1 MIQSMTGYGKSK
13 LIEAGKT
20 FTVEIKSLNSKNLD
34 ANVRIPSEFRELEL
48 PIRNKLSQSLSRGKV
63 DFSLQVE
70 KHDEESTAKINT
82 KVVENYLKQLKALP
96 VSTLE
101 DDSRILQIAMTL
113 PNALSSEKNEL
124 EKEDSQAVY
133 KVLDLALEQINTF
146 RTDEGKVLKEDFEL
160 RIQNLTELLSEVK
173 SIDPERIEHVK
184 TRLRKGIEDLKE
196 KIDENRFEQELIYYI
211 EKYDITEEKTRLDNH
226 LSYFL
231 KALNSSDSNGKKLNF
246 ICQEIGREIN
256 TIGSKS
262 NFAPMQKAVVQMK
275 DELEKIKEQLLNVL

>member
-1 MIQSMTGYGKSK
+1 MIQSMTGYGKST
-13 LIEAGKT
+13 LEIAGKT

-34 ANVRIPSEFRELEL
+34 ANVRMPSEFRELEL
-48 PIRNKLSQSLSRGKV
+48 PLRNKLSQSLSRGKV

-70 KHDEESTAKINT
+70 KHEEENTSKINI
-82 KVVENYLKQLKALP
+82 KVVESYLKQLKQLP
-96 VSTLE
+96 VSTMK
-101 DDSRILQIAMTL
+101 DDSRLLQIAMTL

-124 EKEDSQAVY
+124 EKEDSEAVY
-133 KVLDLALEQINTF
+133 QVLNLALEQINIF

-160 RIQNLTELLSEVK
+160 RIQNLTDLLSEVK
-173 SIDPERIEHVK
+173 EIDPERIQHVK

-196 KIDENRFEQELIYYI
+196 NIDENRFEQELIYYI

-226 LSYFL
+226 LAYFS
-231 KALNSSDSNGKKLNF
+231 KTLNSSDSNGKKLNF

-262 NFAPMQKAVVQMK
+262 NFAPMQKMVVQMK

>member
-1 MIQSMTGYGKSK
+1 MTGYGKSK
-13 LIEAGKT
+13 LEVGGKT
-20 FTVEIKSLNSKNLD
+20 FIAEIKSLNSKSLD
-34 ANVRIPSEFRELEL
+34 ASVRISQELKELEL

-63 DFSLQVE
+63 DLSLQIE
-70 KHDEESTAKINT
+70 KHSEENTAEINT
-82 KVVENYLKQLKALP
+82 QVVQNYLKQLREFNLATDGDHNRL
-96 VSTLE
+96 
-101 DDSRILQIAMTL
+101 LQIAMTL

-124 EKEDSQAVY
+124 EKEDSEAVY

-146 RTDEGKVLKEDFEL
+146 RTDEGKVLKTDFEL

-173 SIDPERIEHVK
+173 RIDPDRIEHVK
-184 TRLRKGIEDLKE
+184 TRLKKGIEELKE
-196 KIDENRFEQELIYYI
+196 KIDDNRFEQELIYYI

-226 LSYFL
+226 LSYFIS
-231 KALNSSDSNGKKLNF
+231 ALNSSDSNGKKLNF

>member
-13 LIEAGKT
+13 LDVAGKT
-20 FTVEIKSLNSKNLD
+20 FTAEIKSLNSKSLD

-48 PIRNKLSQSLSRGKV
+48 PIRNKLSQNLGRGKV
-63 DFSLQVE
+63 EFNLQVE
-70 KHDEESTAKINT
+70 KHDEESSAKINVA
-82 KVVENYLKQLKALP
+82 VVESYLNQLQQFS
-96 VSTLE
+96 STSNKNESQL
-101 DDSRILQIAMTL
+101 LQIAMTL
-113 PNALSSEKNEL
+113 PNALSSETNEL
-124 EKEDSQAVY
+124 EKEDSEAVY
-133 KVLDLALEQINTF
+133 QVLDLAFEQINTY
-146 RTDEGKVLKEDFEL
+146 RTDECKELKEYIEL
-160 RIQNLTELLSEVK
+160 RKHNLTELLSEVK
-173 SIDPERIEHVK
+173 SIDPERINHVK
-184 TRLRKGIEDLKE
+184 TRLRKGIDELKE

-226 LSYFL
+226 LAYFI

-275 DELEKIKEQLLNVL
+275 DELEKIKEQMLNVL

>member
-13 LIEAGKT
+13 LEVGGKT
-20 FTVEIKSLNSKNLD
+20 FIAEIKSLNSKSLD
-34 ANVRIPSEFRELEL
+34 ASVRIPQELKELEL
-48 PIRNKLSQSLSRGKV
+48 PIRNKLSQSLNRGKV
-63 DFSLQVE
+63 DLSLQIE
-70 KHDEESTAKINT
+70 KHDEENTAKINT
-82 KVVENYLKQLKALP
+82 QVVQNYLKQLQEFNLATDGNDNRL
-96 VSTLE
+96 
-101 DDSRILQIAMTL
+101 LQIAMAL

-124 EKEDSQAVY
+124 EKEDSEAVY

-146 RTDEGKVLKEDFEL
+146 RTDEGKVLKTDFEL

-173 SIDPERIEHVK
+173 RIDPERIEHVK
-184 TRLRKGIEDLKE
+184 TRLRKGIEELKE
-196 KIDENRFEQELIYYI
+196 KIDDNRFEQELIYYI

-226 LSYFL
+226 LSYFIS
-231 KALNSSDSNGKKLNF
+231 ALNSSDSNGKKLNF

>member
-1 MIQSMTGYGKSK
+1 MTGYGKST
-13 LIEAGKT
+13 LEIAGKT

-34 ANVRIPSEFRELEL
+34 ANVRMPSEFRELEL
-48 PIRNKLSQSLSRGKV
+48 PLRNKLSQSLSRGKV

-70 KHDEESTAKINT
+70 KHEEENTSKINI
-82 KVVENYLKQLKALP
+82 KVVESYLKQLKQLP
-96 VSTLE
+96 VSTMK
-101 DDSRILQIAMTL
+101 DDSRLLQIAMTL

-124 EKEDSQAVY
+124 EKEDSEAVY
-133 KVLDLALEQINTF
+133 QVLNLALEQINIF

-160 RIQNLTELLSEVK
+160 RIQNLTDLLSEVK
-173 SIDPERIEHVK
+173 EIDPERIQHVK

-196 KIDENRFEQELIYYI
+196 NIDENRFEQELIYYI

-226 LSYFL
+226 LAYFS
-231 KALNSSDSNGKKLNF
+231 KTLNSSDSNGKKLNF

-262 NFAPMQKAVVQMK
+262 NFAPMQKMVVQMK

>member
-13 LIEAGKT
+13 VEIAGKT

-48 PIRNKLSQSLSRGKV
+48 PIRNKLSQNLGRGKV
-63 DFSLQVE
+63 DLSIQVE
-70 KHDEESTAKINT
+70 KHEKESTSSINT
-82 KVVENYLKQLKALP
+82 TVVENYLKQLQQFPSATNGDYNRL
-96 VSTLE
+96 
-101 DDSRILQIAMTL
+101 LQIAMTL

-124 EKEDSQAVY
+124 EKEDAEAVY
-133 KVLDLALEQINTF
+133 QVLDLALEQINTF
-146 RTDEGKVLKEDFEL
+146 RTDEGKVLKTDFEL
-160 RIQNLTELLSEVK
+160 RISNLTNLLSEVK
-173 SIDPERIEHVK
+173 AIDPERIKQVRE
-184 TRLRKGIEDLKE
+184 RLRKGIDELKE
-196 KIDENRFEQELIYYI
+196 KVDENRFEQELVYYI

-226 LSYFL
+226 LSYFI
-231 KALNSSDSNGKKLNF
+231 KALNSPDSNGKKLNF

>member
-1 MIQSMTGYGKSK
+1 MTGYGKSK
-13 LIEAGKT
+13 LEVGGKT
-20 FTVEIKSLNSKNLD
+20 FIAEIKSLNSKSLD
-34 ANVRIPSEFRELEL
+34 ASVRISQELKELEL

-63 DFSLQVE
+63 DLSLQIE
-70 KHDEESTAKINT
+70 KHSEENTAEINT
-82 KVVENYLKQLKALP
+82 QVVQNYLKQLREFNLA
-96 VSTLE
+96 TDG
-101 DDSRILQIAMTL
+101 DDNRLLQIAMTL
-113 PNALSSEKNEL
+113 PNALSSEKNDL
-124 EKEDSQAVY
+124 EKEDSEAVY

-146 RTDEGKVLKEDFEL
+146 RTDEGKVLKTDFEL

-173 SIDPERIEHVK
+173 RIDPERIEHVK
-184 TRLRKGIEDLKE
+184 TRLRKGIEELKE
-196 KIDENRFEQELIYYI
+196 KIDDNRFEQELIYYI

-226 LSYFL
+226 LSYFIS
-231 KALNSSDSNGKKLNF
+231 ALNSSDSNGKKLNF